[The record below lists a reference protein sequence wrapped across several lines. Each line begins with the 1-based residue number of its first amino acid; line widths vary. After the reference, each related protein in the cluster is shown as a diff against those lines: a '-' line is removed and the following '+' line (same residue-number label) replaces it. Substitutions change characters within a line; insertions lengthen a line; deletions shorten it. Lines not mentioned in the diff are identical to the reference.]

1 MSKLD
6 KIKAVLFDMDG
17 VLIDAKEWH
26 YEALNEALEIFGT
39 SISRHAHLSIYD
51 GLPTKIKLQKLSV
64 SINLPEE
71 LHSFINKLKQK
82 FTMQHVYKKCS
93 PVFAHQFALANL
105 KQQGYKIGVCS
116 NSIRNS
122 IDTMMELSALKP
134 YLDKFWSAED
144 VKRGKP
150 DPEIYTK
157 AIEYFGLFPQE
168 VLILEDN
175 ENGIQAA
182 RESGA
187 HYMVIKDLAD
197 VNYTNISSFITAIET
212 SGALK

>member
-1 MSKLD
+1 MSKLR

-26 YEALNEALEIFGT
+26 YEALNEALEIFGI
-39 SISRHAHLSIYD
+39 SISHHDHLTNYD
-51 GLPTKIKLQKLSV
+51 GLPTKIKLQKLSG

-71 LHSFINKLKQK
+71 LHGFINELKQK

-93 PVFAHQFALANL
+93 PVFAHQYALANL

-122 IDTMMELSALKP
+122 IDVMMGLSDLKP
-134 YLDKFWSAED
+134 YLDRFWSAED

-150 DPEIYTK
+150 DPEIYIK
-157 AIEYFGLFPQE
+157 AIEYFGLLPEE

-187 HYMVIKDLAD
+187 HCMIVKDPVD
-197 VNYTNISSFITAIET
+197 VNYANIFSFITAIEAK
-212 SGALK
+212 GA